1 MGSVT
6 IKDVAKAAGV
16 SIQTVSRVINN
27 KKELTQETRGRVLQV
42 IDQMGYRPN
51 TLARSLVSQRSH
63 TIGVTIPDIV
73 NPFFAEIVLGIQEK
87 AQELGYIALQIS
99 TTENLD
105 QERQILNRLEENQ
118 VSGVISI
125 SSRLPEDELVSLFKR
140 QDAVVMINRSIA
152 HSDCGEITTDNISGI
167 QMGVSHL
174 LNTHR
179 HTIAHICGPSHSW
192 NGRERLDGYKQAL
205 SAAGLPIEESLMLAY
220 PPEVNETSHQPYGH
234 VMGAIDIGEI
244 QTRQLF
250 QARPDVDAIICFN
263 DLLAIGAIRACQTL
277 GIDVPRQVSIVGFDN
292 ILMGQLIT
300 PPLTTLSISKYG
312 MGAKAAEM
320 VIQKAEAGVPLE
332 KMTMQYELVV
342 RGSTQS

>member
-1 MGSVT
+1 
-6 IKDVAKAAGV
+6 
-16 SIQTVSRVINN
+16 
-27 KKELTQETRGRVLQV
+27 
-42 IDQMGYRPN
+42 
-51 TLARSLVSQRSH
+51 
-63 TIGVTIPDIV
+63 
-73 NPFFAEIVLGIQEK
+73 
-87 AQELGYIALQIS
+87 
-99 TTENLD
+99 
-105 QERQILNRLEENQ
+105 
-118 VSGVISI
+118 
-125 SSRLPEDELVSLFKR
+125 VSLFKR